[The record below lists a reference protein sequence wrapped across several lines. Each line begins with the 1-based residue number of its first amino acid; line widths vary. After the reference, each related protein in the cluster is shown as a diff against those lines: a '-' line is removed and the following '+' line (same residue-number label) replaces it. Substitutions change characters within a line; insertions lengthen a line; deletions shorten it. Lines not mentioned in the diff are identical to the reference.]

1 MLLIDADFTG
11 YKCSQA
17 NEFEFD
23 FGHDVIIAQSNFS
36 EVLKMF
42 EREIKKLTKDM
53 MDDSVILYFSSSE
66 NFRKKIY
73 PDYKGHRNRRK
84 PLGYKRLVNW
94 CHENYSTVTRHGLE
108 ADDSLGI
115 DATMPNS
122 DGLSPEGAILCS
134 PDKDMRQIP
143 GAYWDMKGD
152 VEEITKEEGDLWHM
166 IQSLAG
172 DPTDG
177 YPGCPGIG
185 VKRAADLLDKHDFHW
200 EAVCQAYREK
210 GLSDDDALLNARLAK
225 ILQYENY
232 DFRLGQPI
240 LWQPPATPGD
250 KADNGTTVQ
259 NEKA

>member
-115 DATMPNS
+115 DATMPGS
-122 DGLSPEGAILCS
+122 EGAVLCS
-134 PDKDMRQIP
+134 PDKDMRQVP
-143 GAYWDMKGD
+143 GA
-152 VEEITKEEGDLWHM
+152 
-166 IQSLAG
+166 
-172 DPTDG
+172 
-177 YPGCPGIG
+177 
-185 VKRAADLLDKHDFHW
+185 
-200 EAVCQAYREK
+200 
-210 GLSDDDALLNARLAK
+210 
-225 ILQYENY
+225 
-232 DFRLGQPI
+232 
-240 LWQPPATPGD
+240 
-250 KADNGTTVQ
+250 
-259 NEKA
+259 